1 MDAYKNCILSDFDMY
16 TSQSPS
22 RDWNKKW
29 DKDCKDTKD
38 YKCELL
44 KEALPPL
51 LDNVKSVVSS
61 EPDPEDVL

>member
-1 MDAYKNCILSDFDMY
+1 MLLLIGFTVNVSLPFAVPDRDIPNVYVFPLADILEGV
-16 TSQSPS
+16 
-22 RDWNKKW
+22 
-29 DKDCKDTKD
+29 
-38 YKCELL
+38 ELL